1 MNDIHQ
7 ERRQASLLPLISDFD
22 SERDMIRLEDLEL
35 PDREFISRDT
45 RLSWGL
51 NEVEGDFVE
60 YIAAKRGIPLPQTL
74 VSFIN
79 AKRQFRFSSF
89 AYREL
94 GEKIHQLFHFAYTDI
109 DERHLVETY
118 KYHELL
124 HLLRFISYSYARS
137 GLISKTRDYLQCISA
152 MLLRAEFARIFS
164 LIKRSLLYLR
174 TQSFLSNEKLVP
186 DLIKR
191 IEGQPIV
198 VDYGCGIGYLSFQ
211 IAKLIPATKI
221 FLVDVDCMTLEF
233 AVYRFRKHNLDIEVI
248 PVTPMCPYP
257 ELPQHNICIATEVME
272 HLVQPHVAFDNIR
285 RSMLNKGVLY
295 GDFGDHPME
304 MLHVSADLSELRDC
318 VDSRYVQVG
327 PMLYQKM

>member
-1 MNDIHQ
+1 
-7 ERRQASLLPLISDFD
+7 
-22 SERDMIRLEDLEL
+22 
-35 PDREFISRDT
+35 
-45 RLSWGL
+45 
-51 NEVEGDFVE
+51 
-60 YIAAKRGIPLPQTL
+60 
-74 VSFIN
+74 
-79 AKRQFRFSSF
+79 
-89 AYREL
+89 
-94 GEKIHQLFHFAYTDI
+94 
-109 DERHLVETY
+109 
-118 KYHELL
+118 
-124 HLLRFISYSYARS
+124 
-137 GLISKTRDYLQCISA
+137 